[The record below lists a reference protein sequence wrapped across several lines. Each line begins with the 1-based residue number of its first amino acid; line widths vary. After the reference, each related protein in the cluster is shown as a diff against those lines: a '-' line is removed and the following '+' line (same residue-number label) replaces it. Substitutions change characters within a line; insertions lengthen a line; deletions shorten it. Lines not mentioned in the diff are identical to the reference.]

1 MGGVDVGGSDKK
13 RATNSDI
20 NMIPF
25 IDLLMVT
32 IAFLLITAVWV
43 TNARLKTNAE
53 VPGQAGCGEECSKA
67 PMKTLHVHVRDD
79 TFALV
84 WKQGST
90 VLSERAVPKNAIELG
105 SGGVTAI
112 RYPELVTAV
121 QNEWKQSGDHRDPSD
136 RKADQAV
143 LHTADQ
149 TPFRELVAVLDAI
162 SSARRDVIFEDGRRM
177 EMAAF
182 AATFSAR

>member
-53 VPGQAGCGEECSKA
+53 VPGQAGCGEECSKE
-67 PMKTLHVHVRDD
+67 PLKTGTGAAASARP
-79 TFALV
+79 
-84 WKQGST
+84 
-90 VLSERAVPKNAIELG
+90 R
-105 SGGVTAI
+105 SGGASSTA
-112 RYPELVTAV
+112 RWRTSSRLLGGAGR
-121 QNEWKQSGDHRDPSD
+121 Q
-136 RKADQAV
+136 
-143 LHTADQ
+143 
-149 TPFRELVAVLDAI
+149 RELCPQSLPKPER
-162 SSARRDVIFEDGRRM
+162 SPRNSTRMPARQGTCSRLR
-177 EMAAF
+177 
-182 AATFSAR
+182 